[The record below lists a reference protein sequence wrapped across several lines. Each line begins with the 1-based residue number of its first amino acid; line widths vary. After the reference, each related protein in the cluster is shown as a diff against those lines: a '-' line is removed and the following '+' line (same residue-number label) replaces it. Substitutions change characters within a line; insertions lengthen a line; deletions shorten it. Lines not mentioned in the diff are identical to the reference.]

1 MNFPNGEGGF
11 NPMMNPG
18 MGMMQGNAMM
28 NTGMGMMQG
37 NAMMNTGIGMMP
49 GNAMMNP
56 FLLQQQQAQMN
67 NLLMQQQFGQ
77 INQPNMLNQS
87 NALQQFNQNM
97 IQNQQ
102 LINNNL
108 NTPNPKNSNYINI
121 FFKLQSTQGP
131 DVKPFI
137 IQCSLEDKV
146 STVIQKFRTKAQD
159 YDVQHEKFIFCGK
172 RLNETLTVSEAGLGD
187 NMIVFVI
194 NDRDLQGG
202 F

>member
-11 NPMMNPG
+11 NPMMNP
-18 MGMMQGNAMM
+18 
-28 NTGMGMMQG
+28 GMGMMQG

-102 LINNNL
+102 LINSNL
-108 NTPNPKNSNYINI
+108 NTPNPNNSNYINI
-121 FFKLQSTQGP
+121 FFKLQGRNYPEES
-131 DVKPFI
+131 I
-137 IQCSLEDKV
+137 YSIQCSLYDKV
-146 STVIQKFRTKAQD
+146 STVIK
-159 YDVQHEKFIFCGK
+159 I
-172 RLNETLTVSEAGLGD
+172 
-187 NMIVFVI
+187 
-194 NDRDLQGG
+194 
-202 F
+202 